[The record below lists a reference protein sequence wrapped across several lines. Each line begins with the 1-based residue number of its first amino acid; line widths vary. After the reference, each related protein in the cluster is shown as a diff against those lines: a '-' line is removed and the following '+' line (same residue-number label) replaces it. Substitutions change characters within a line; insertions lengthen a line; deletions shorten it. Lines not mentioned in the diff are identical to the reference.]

1 MKDVYENP
9 LTTRYASK
17 QMQTIFSADN
27 KFSTW
32 RKLWVALAENEK
44 KLGLAITDEQIKY
57 LKANVDNIDYAVC
70 DKYERQTR
78 HDVMAHVKAY
88 GDACPEAKG
97 IIHLGAT
104 SCYVDDNGDIIVMRQ
119 ALDLVKS
126 RLVGVIDA
134 LTSFAEKYAD
144 TPTLAFTHFQ
154 PAQPT
159 TVGKRACLWA
169 QDLVFDLER
178 LDECK
183 KTLKFA
189 GCKGATGTMASFLS
203 LFDGDEQ
210 KTLLLE
216 KNIAKDFG
224 FDEVLDVSG
233 QTYTRKLDYFVLSVL
248 SGIAQSASKF
258 ATDIRLLSHLR
269 EFDEPFESGQ
279 IGSSAMAYKRNPMR
293 SERICS
299 LARYVTVDA
308 LNSAITASSQWLERS
323 LDDSANRRISI
334 PEAFLAVDAILILY
348 RNVIENGSVYPAVCS
363 KRLKEELPFIAT
375 ENIMMSAVKK
385 GGDRQAIHETIRKIT
400 TESAKKSKLE
410 GKTVDFGD
418 ELVKAGFSLSKQ
430 EIDNILSVDNFTG
443 LAKKQTELYVEKLKK
458 VVDENKS
465 LLSDNDEIH
474 C

>member
-17 QMQTIFSADN
+17 RMQKIFSPDN

-44 KLGLAITDEQIKY
+44 KLGLPITDEQIAEM
-57 LKANVDNIDYAVC
+57 KANVYNIDYSRAE
-70 DKYERQTR
+70 KYESDIR
-78 HDVMAHVKAY
+78 HDVMAHIKAY
-88 GDACPEAKG
+88 GDVCPSAKG

-104 SCYVDDNGDIIVMRQ
+104 SCFVDDNGDIIVTRE
-119 ALDLVKS
+119 ALRLVKS
-126 RLVGVIDA
+126 KLLGVISA
-134 LTSFAEKYAD
+134 LKTFAEKYAD

-169 QDLVFDLER
+169 QDLVLDFVRLE
-178 LDECK
+178 ECE

-203 LFDGDEQ
+203 LFDGDEE
-210 KTLLLE
+210 KPFLLE
-216 KNIAKDFG
+216 KNVAKDFG

-233 QTYTRKLDYFVLSVL
+233 QTYTRKLDYFVLSTL

-258 ATDIRLLSHLR
+258 ATDVRLLSHLR
-269 EFDEPFESGQ
+269 EFDEPFESKQ
-279 IGSSAMAYKRNPMR
+279 VGSSAMAYKRNPMR
-293 SERICS
+293 CERICS
-299 LARYVTVDA
+299 LARFVTTDA
-308 LNSAITASSQWLERS
+308 MNAAVTASSQWLERS

-334 PEAFLAVDAILILY
+334 PEAFLAIDGILALY
-348 RNVIENGSVYPAVCS
+348 RNVVENGSVYPAVCM
-363 KRLKEELPFIAT
+363 KRLKEELPFMAT
-375 ENIMMSAVKK
+375 ENILMTAVKK
-385 GGDRQAIHETIRKIT
+385 GGDRQDLHEKIRRIT
-400 TESAKKSKLE
+400 TEAAKKSKLE
-410 GKTVDFGD
+410 GKTIDFSSEIANGDFGLTR
-418 ELVKAGFSLSKQ
+418 EETEKL
-430 EIDNILSVDNFTG
+430 LSVDKFIG
-443 LAKKQTELYVEKLKK
+443 LAKIQTRNYVEKLKK
-458 VVDENKS
+458 IIDENAA